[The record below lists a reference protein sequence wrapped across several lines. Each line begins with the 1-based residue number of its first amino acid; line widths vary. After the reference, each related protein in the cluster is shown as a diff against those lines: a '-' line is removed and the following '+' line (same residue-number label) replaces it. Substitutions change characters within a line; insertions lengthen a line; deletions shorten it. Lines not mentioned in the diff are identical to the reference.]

1 VCDASSGNRR
11 GSSRGAGTAPVDQT
25 VPLDQT
31 LCAGVD
37 VGGRRKGFHSA
48 VVDGHRRVVA
58 GPRQLAKP
66 GDVVAWLAGHRPAV
80 VAVDSPCCLAP
91 DGTRS
96 RPDERRF
103 AREILN
109 LRYTPDRAGLEAR
122 ASYYEWIAHGLELY
136 AALTAAG
143 LTAIECFPTAC
154 WTIWMGPRGRESRAR
169 WSARALAARNLVG
182 VPPHLGQDGR
192 DAIAAALTA
201 VEYHRGRTRR
211 IGDIVV
217 PAPERTPRR

>member
-1 VCDASSGNRR
+1 MRRTPLNR
-11 GSSRGAGTAPVDQT
+11 
-25 VPLDQT
+25 LDHT

-37 VGGRRKGFHSA
+37 VGGRRKGFHTA
-48 VVDGHRRVVA
+48 VVDGPRHVVA
-58 GPRQLAKP
+58 GPRQLATP
-66 GDVVAWLAGHRPAV
+66 ADVVDWLARHRPAV

-91 DGTRS
+91 DGARS

-103 AREILN
+103 AREVLS
-109 LRYTPDRAGLEAR
+109 LRYTPDRQGLEAR
-122 ASYYEWIAHGLELY
+122 APYYEWIAHGLELY

-143 LTAIECFPTAC
+143 LTAIECFPTAS

-169 WSARALAARNLVG
+169 WSARALAARKLAG

-201 VEYHRGRTRR
+201 VEYHRGRAWR

-217 PAPERTPRR
+217 PTPEGTARR